1 MLKIKELYYLD
12 FSLLLTDLAHECAAQ
27 EMRFYH
33 GEVRDEAEDAIED
46 EAPVRRKFKNI
57 SRSSF
62 FSVVS
67 GWAVNTEHLVCC

>member
-33 GEVRDEAEDAIED
+33 GEVRDEAEDAVED
-46 EAPVRRKFKNI
+46 EAPVPGRC
-57 SRSSF
+57 S
-62 FSVVS
+62 
-67 GWAVNTEHLVCC
+67 AVI

>member
-33 GEVRDEAEDAIED
+33 GEVRDEAEDAVED
-46 EAPVRRKFKNI
+46 EAPVPGR
-57 SRSSF
+57 
-62 FSVVS
+62 
-67 GWAVNTEHLVCC
+67 

>member
-33 GEVRDEAEDAIED
+33 GEVRDEAEDAVED
-46 EAPVRRKFKNI
+46 EARVPGRC
-57 SRSSF
+57 S
-62 FSVVS
+62 
-67 GWAVNTEHLVCC
+67 AVI